1 MANAEVIAV
10 AESSKIT
17 DARTRD
23 LVRQAGANDDNDVP
37 QQGD

>member
-1 MANAEVIAV
+1 MANSAVIAA
-10 AESSKIT
+10 AESPKIT

-23 LVRQAGANDDNDVP
+23 LVRQAGANDDADIP